1 MGPKSDVRNEI
12 VCLLP
17 RLRRF
22 ALVLTRSPDLADE
35 LVQAGVVRALGRL
48 DQRSRDTPL
57 DRWLFCILKT
67 VWLNTQRSSTIR
79 RADPLEEHSD
89 VLVSDGVRD
98 MEAKVTLSEVRA
110 AFARLT
116 CDQQQALLLVC
127 VEGYS
132 YADAAELLGIP
143 IGTLMSRLSRARDAL
158 IVMANARTHDNVTP
172 FPAGAGAAYPGLA
185 DGAKRTAPEIE
196 RPAARRQ
203 KTTE

>member
-1 MGPKSDVRNEI
+1 MGLKGDVRNEV

-48 DQRSRDTPL
+48 EQRPRDTPL

-79 RADPLEEHSD
+79 KADPLEEHSD
-89 VLVSDGVRD
+89 ALVSDGVRD

-116 CDQQQALLLVC
+116 CEQQQALLLVC
-127 VEGYS
+127 LEGYS
-132 YADAAELLGIP
+132 YADAAEFLGIP
-143 IGTLMSRLSRARDAL
+143 IGTLMSRLSRARAALMAMADAP
-158 IVMANARTHDNVTP
+158 MHDNVTP
-172 FPAGAGAAYPGLA
+172 FPAAAGAAHPA
-185 DGAKRTAPEIE
+185 RTDAAKHTSSHHTR
-196 RPAARRQ
+196 
-203 KTTE
+203 KV

>member
-1 MGPKSDVRNEI
+1 MGPKRDVHDEI

-22 ALVLTRSPDLADE
+22 ALVLTHSPDLADE

-67 VWLNTQRSSTIR
+67 VWLNTRRSTTIR
-79 RADPLEEHSD
+79 RADPLEEHHD
-89 VLVSDGVRD
+89 VLASDGVRD
-98 MEAKVTLSEVRA
+98 MEARIALSEVRA

-132 YADAAELLGIP
+132 YADAAEFLDIP

-158 IVMANARTHDNVTP
+158 MAMANAPTHDNVTP
-172 FPAGAGAAYPGLA
+172 FPAGAGAAHPARTG
-185 DGAKRTAPEIE
+185 GAKQTSSHY
-196 RPAARRQ
+196 AR
-203 KTTE
+203 KV

>member
-1 MGPKSDVRNEI
+1 MSSTGDVRNEI

-48 DQRSRDTPL
+48 DQRSADTPL

-67 VWLNTQRSSTIR
+67 VWLNTQRSSTVR

-89 VLVSDGVRD
+89 ALASDGVRD
-98 MEAKVTLSEVRA
+98 IEARIALSEVRA
-110 AFARLT
+110 AIARLT
-116 CDQQQALLLVC
+116 CDQRQVLLLVC

-132 YADAAELLGIP
+132 YADAAEFLGIP
-143 IGTLMSRLSRARDAL
+143 LGTLMSRMSRARAAL
-158 IVMANARTHDNVTP
+158 MAMANA
-172 FPAGAGAAYPGLA
+172 
-185 DGAKRTAPEIE
+185 
-196 RPAARRQ
+196 PAALKRFR
-203 KTTE
+203 